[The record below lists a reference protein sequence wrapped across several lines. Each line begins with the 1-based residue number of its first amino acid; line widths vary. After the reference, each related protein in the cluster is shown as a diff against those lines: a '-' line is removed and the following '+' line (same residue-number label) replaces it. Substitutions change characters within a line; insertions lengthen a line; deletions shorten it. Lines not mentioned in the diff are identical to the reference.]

1 MGVLWYFILAYLVI
15 LFIRFHVDLARNT
28 TRIKERH
35 ISLFPQAHLM
45 ATSASANGH
54 QGHVSAVVSPPK

>member
-28 TRIKERH
+28 TRIKEH
-35 ISLFPQAHLM
+35 HVSLFPHVHRM

-54 QGHVSAVVSPPK
+54 QGHVGAVVSAPK